1 LVSLSACRIANPAA
15 TSISLDLHEDPQ
27 VNLSPTE
34 GSRVL
39 NPKTWLIYLG
49 IGGAVLALFL
59 TVPSL
64 RLGPIFNLIA
74 LSGAVVILTATK
86 EHRRGHHLPWILI
99 AVGQVFF
106 VTGDVIT
113 YNYDRFFGTELVFP
127 SIGDLFYLL
136 VYPFLI
142 TGIVLLVRR
151 RSPGRDRASLIDS
164 LIVGI
169 GVGTISWIFLISPY
183 VADLTLTVAEKL
195 VAVAYPFMDLVL
207 VTVAVRLAVGR
218 GRRSTAFHF
227 IVASIAVL
235 FVTDSIYGWFVL
247 HGGYDNT
254 SGYLEG
260 GWGLFYLLLGA
271 AALHPSTLAFDEPA
285 LEIEPPRPRRRLLV
299 LAAAA
304 LIVPSI
310 NFLVASR
317 VQTKVTAAAA
327 AVTFALVLVRLNGL
341 MVDIT
346 QYRRSVRAV
355 REAEVKYRSLVE
367 GLPAIVY
374 VAEFGDD
381 GEFKYVSPQV
391 ESILGY
397 TPKEFGSASIWL
409 QRIVPEDRHIATDAE
424 LELLR
429 RKGRVQWEYRI
440 LAKDGSLVWIRE
452 EADSILNEDGD
463 PLYLQGVMYDI
474 TNQKR
479 AEEQL
484 VKALEAEQET
494 NRIRSEFVLMINH
507 ELRTPLTSVV
517 TGAELLADDKL
528 AAEDRRQ
535 LVEDMIRDGHR
546 LDGLIGQMLTVAR
559 VENRGLSYNLRR
571 TTVRNVLEMLHRA
584 GDAGSL
590 TIGGGLL
597 AAEIVNTDPQALIQL
612 LLSLA
617 DNAMTHGATRVTIEV
632 ERTLPFLSMQAVGE
646 EPSPGLY
653 FLVRDNGPGID
664 HDFLPRAFD
673 KFEKQSRSSGTGLG
687 LYLARLMAEAIE
699 GSILVHTAPEGTV
712 MAVAIPHV
720 PAEPHGP
727 NVPRKRATPGVAT
740 GDGAAHSK
748 RRQMSLDTDR
758 SA

>member
-1 LVSLSACRIANPAA
+1 VNQVPAVGRA
-15 TSISLDLHEDPQ
+15 
-27 VNLSPTE
+27 
-34 GSRVL
+34 L
-39 NPKTWLIYLG
+39 NPKIWLIYLG
-49 IGGAVLALFL
+49 VGGVVLALFL
-59 TVPSL
+59 TVPAL
-64 RLGPIFNLIA
+64 RLGPVFNLIA
-74 LSGAVVILTATK
+74 LSGAVVILSATK

-99 AVGQVFF
+99 AIGQVFF
-106 VTGDVIT
+106 VIGDVIT

-127 SIGDLFYLL
+127 SIGDLFYLS

-142 TGIVLLVRR
+142 AGIVLLARR

-169 GVGTISWIFLISPY
+169 GVGTISWVFLISPY

-195 VAVAYPFMDLVL
+195 VAVAYPVMDLVL

-227 IVASIAVL
+227 IMASMAVL

-285 LEIEPPRPRRRLLV
+285 LDIEPRRPRRQLV
-299 LAAAA
+299 VLGAAA
-304 LIVPSI
+304 LIVPCI

-327 AVTFALVLVRLNGL
+327 AVTFALVLVRLNRL

-346 QYRRSVRAV
+346 QYRQSVRAL

-367 GLPAIVY
+367 GLPAVVY
-374 VAEFGDD
+374 VAEFGAD

-391 ESILGY
+391 ETILGY

-409 QRIVPEDRHIATDAE
+409 QRIVPEDRHTSTDAE
-424 LELLR
+424 LELLAGV
-429 RKGRVQWEYRI
+429 GRVQWEYRI

-452 EADSILNEDGD
+452 EADTILGEDGK
-463 PLYLQGVMYDI
+463 PLLLQGVMYDI

-507 ELRTPLTSVV
+507 ELR
-517 TGAELLADDKL
+517 
-528 AAEDRRQ
+528 
-535 LVEDMIRDGHR
+535 
-546 LDGLIGQMLTVAR
+546 
-559 VENRGLSYNLRR
+559 
-571 TTVRNVLEMLHRA
+571 
-584 GDAGSL
+584 
-590 TIGGGLL
+590 
-597 AAEIVNTDPQALIQL
+597 
-612 LLSLA
+612 
-617 DNAMTHGATRVTIEV
+617 
-632 ERTLPFLSMQAVGE
+632 
-646 EPSPGLY
+646 
-653 FLVRDNGPGID
+653 
-664 HDFLPRAFD
+664 
-673 KFEKQSRSSGTGLG
+673 
-687 LYLARLMAEAIE
+687 
-699 GSILVHTAPEGTV
+699 
-712 MAVAIPHV
+712 
-720 PAEPHGP
+720 
-727 NVPRKRATPGVAT
+727 
-740 GDGAAHSK
+740 
-748 RRQMSLDTDR
+748 
-758 SA
+758 

>member
-1 LVSLSACRIANPAA
+1 MNSK
-15 TSISLDLHEDPQ
+15 TS
-27 VNLSPTE
+27 
-34 GSRVL
+34 
-39 NPKTWLIYLG
+39 LIYLSAG
-49 IGGAVLALFL
+49 SLALALFL
-59 TVPSL
+59 LVPSL
-64 RLGPIFNLIA
+64 RLGPIFNLIG
-74 LSGAVVILTATK
+74 LSGAVVMLTAAK
-86 EHRRGHHLPWILI
+86 EYSRGDHLPWVLI
-99 AVGQVFF
+99 AVGQILF
-106 VTGDVIT
+106 VAGDVIS
-113 YNYDRFFGTELVFP
+113 YNHFGVVGAELVFP
-127 SIGDLFYLL
+127 SIGDLFTLL
-136 VYPFLI
+136 AYPFLI

-151 RSPGRDRASLIDS
+151 RSSGRDRASLVDS

-169 GVGTISWIFLISPY
+169 GLGTISWIFLISPY
-183 VADLTLTVAEKL
+183 VADLTLTLAEKL

-207 VTVAVRLAVGR
+207 VTVAVRVAVGR
-218 GRRSTAFHF
+218 GRRSIALQL

-235 FVTDSIYGWFVL
+235 FLTDSIHGWLVL

-271 AALHPSTLAFDEPA
+271 AALHPSTMAFEEPP
-285 LEIEPPRPRRRLLV
+285 LDIEPGRPRRRLVV
-299 LAAAA
+299 LGAAA
-304 LIVPSI
+304 LLVPTI

-317 VQTKVTAAAA
+317 VQTRVAAAA
-327 AVTFALVLVRLNGL
+327 SAFTFALVLVRLNGL
-341 MVDIT
+341 MVDVT
-346 QYRRSVRAV
+346 QYRRSVRAL
-355 REAEVKYRSLVE
+355 RDAEVKYRSLVE

-374 VAEFGDD
+374 VAEFGSD

-397 TPKEFGSASIWL
+397 TPHEFGSASIWL
-409 QRIVPEDRHIATDAE
+409 QRIVPEDRHIAIDAE
-424 LELLR
+424 TELLR
-429 RKGRVQWEYRI
+429 GKNRVQWEYRI

-452 EADSILNEDGD
+452 EADSILDEDGS
-463 PLYLQGVMYDI
+463 PQFLQGVMYDI
-474 TNQKR
+474 TSQKR

-517 TGAELLADDKL
+517 TGAELLIDESL

-571 TTVRNVLEMLHRA
+571 TTVLSVLEMLRRA
-584 GDAGSL
+584 GD
-590 TIGGGLL
+590 GGRL
-597 AAEIVNTDPQALIQL
+597 AICGDHLGAEEVNTDPQALIQL

-617 DNAMTHGATRVTIEV
+617 DNATTHGATTVTIEV
-632 ERTLPFLSMQAVGE
+632 ERSFPFVSMQAVGK
-646 EPSPGLY
+646 EPSPALY
-653 FLVRDNGPGID
+653 FLIRDNGPGID

-712 MAVAIPHV
+712 MAVAIPHLPV
-720 PAEPHGP
+720 ESHVS
-727 NVPRKRATPGVAT
+727 NIPRKRATPGS
-740 GDGAAHSK
+740 GADVGPHSK
-748 RRQMSLDTDR
+748 RRQLSLENDR